1 MIVLRTYS
9 PFPPGSFP
17 YEQPVPGQNAHIFKE
32 DGLSIEQQAK
42 RVLAFRLGNKLP
54 GASLTQVVQDISI
67 FTCVR
72 LGGMTQ
78 WCLDTDAPIQVF
90 QGNTGGG
97 CSTCGRP
104 VNA

>member
-9 PFPPGSFP
+9 PFPPGEFV
-17 YEQPVPGQNAHIFKE
+17 YDQPLPVGVQKFTG
-32 DGLSIEQQAK
+32 DGLSMDQQAK